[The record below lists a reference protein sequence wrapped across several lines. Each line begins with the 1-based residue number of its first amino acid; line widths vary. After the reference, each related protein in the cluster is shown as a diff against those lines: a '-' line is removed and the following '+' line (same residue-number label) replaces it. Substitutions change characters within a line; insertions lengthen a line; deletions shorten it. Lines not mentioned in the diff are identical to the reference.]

1 MSDWR
6 KERDLAR
13 KTIDPMGFLDNP
25 NFLVRDGLLLNPN
38 VTEEI
43 LKKLSHDPSTSIREK
58 LASQF
63 IDDAIKDPSWR
74 VRYVAIN
81 NNPEV
86 PTKILEKLV
95 HDRDSRVRSK
105 AQELL
110 QIQSDYIYRKDF
122 DNAITIKL
130 VIPGACNANCSF
142 CYYK

>member
-13 KTIDPMGFLDNP
+13 KTNDPMSFLYNP

-43 LKKLSHDPSTSIREK
+43 LKKLSHDPSISIREK

-63 IDDAIKDPSWR
+63 IETAIKDSNWR
-74 VRYVAIN
+74 VRYLAIN
-81 NNPEV
+81 DNPEV
-86 PTKILEKLV
+86 PTEILEELV
-95 HDRDSRVRSK
+95 HDREDRVRIK

-110 QIQSDYIYRKDF
+110 QLQSDYIYRKDF

-130 VIPGACNANCSF
+130 VIIQRL
-142 CYYK
+142 